1 MANFFASSSKSNRL
15 LQSLR
20 YTIATA
26 DNTEAYA
33 NVLDLNATEV
43 YTQQQYIPSSSLP
56 YSGSSQHLEFITASI
71 DGTDVNIA
79 QYYHR
84 VQLTRSDRNLGNNKS
99 QAWLAISGSGYD
111 PSGES
116 TDTQL
121 ISNNQLTNWISNKY
135 ASSSLAISN
144 AEAPIPGYNVSVRV
158 DGSAVTSGWQFDY
171 KTGVLQFTSEA
182 DAPSTTATVLV
193 SGYRYV
199 GKTLS
204 DETFGGEAITAHV
217 TSSDNSS
224 GTINTI
230 TIQDFDNNVTATFN
244 AGDLKLI
251 FGTPQE
257 ANPQLS
263 QSGFNVDRFNLITDS
278 YGLTGSFELGSQN
291 LTSAKLID
299 VTSNTTIAGPVT
311 SGTEFKEDITAAG
324 SKTYQLQVTSSN
336 PIGGAE
342 TKESVD
348 LVLNLDK
355 INPEA
360 PTTTV
365 ATDVFLGTANN
376 QIELGSSGSIAYTG
390 SKNSTDNDWTFIS
403 MSMNQTFFPTT
414 SGTQIVSGSL
424 SFTPSDTS
432 NIEISSSAH
441 YDSSTDNS
449 PILNA
454 KITST
459 IETFTRI
466 KSLRFG
472 AFYTS
477 ETSSLES
484 NLTDLSLFLKSG
496 SIYKGTTNPNNTTVS
511 INHPTDQFEYIVYDA
526 NESDLS
532 EILVG
537 SFNFITE
544 FENPQTSNG
553 YKFYKTKQFKGTAN
567 PITYTLKT

>member
-84 VQLTRSDRNLGNNKS
+84 VQLTRSDRNLGNSKS

-121 ISNNQLTNWISNKY
+121 ISNNQLTDWVSNKY

-158 DGSAVTSGWQFDY
+158 NGSAVTSGWQFDY

-182 DAPSTTATVLV
+182 AAPATTATVLV

-217 TSSDNSS
+217 TSSNNSS

-291 LTSAKLID
+291 LTSARLMD

-311 SGTEFKEDITAAG
+311 SGTEFKEDITAVG

-355 INPEA
+355 INPSA
-360 PTTTV
+360 PTT
-365 ATDVFLGTANN
+365 LYKMAN
-376 QIELGSSGSIAYTG
+376 SS
-390 SKNSTDNDWTFIS
+390 
-403 MSMNQTFFPTT
+403 
-414 SGTQIVSGSL
+414 
-424 SFTPSDTS
+424 
-432 NIEISSSAH
+432 
-441 YDSSTDNS
+441 
-449 PILNA
+449 
-454 KITST
+454 
-459 IETFTRI
+459 
-466 KSLRFG
+466 
-472 AFYTS
+472 
-477 ETSSLES
+477 
-484 NLTDLSLFLKSG
+484 
-496 SIYKGTTNPNNTTVS
+496 
-511 INHPTDQFEYIVYDA
+511 
-526 NESDLS
+526 
-532 EILVG
+532 
-537 SFNFITE
+537 
-544 FENPQTSNG
+544 
-553 YKFYKTKQFKGTAN
+553 
-567 PITYTLKT
+567 

>member
-1 MANFFASSSKSNRL
+1 M
-15 LQSLR
+15 
-20 YTIATA
+20 
-26 DNTEAYA
+26 
-33 NVLDLNATEV
+33 
-43 YTQQQYIPSSSLP
+43 
-56 YSGSSQHLEFITASI
+56 
-71 DGTDVNIA
+71 
-79 QYYHR
+79 
-84 VQLTRSDRNLGNNKS
+84 
-99 QAWLAISGSGYD
+99 
-111 PSGES
+111 
-116 TDTQL
+116 
-121 ISNNQLTNWISNKY
+121 
-135 ASSSLAISN
+135 
-144 AEAPIPGYNVSVRV
+144 
-158 DGSAVTSGWQFDY
+158 
-171 KTGVLQFTSEA
+171 
-182 DAPSTTATVLV
+182 
-193 SGYRYV
+193 
-199 GKTLS
+199 
-204 DETFGGEAITAHV
+204 
-217 TSSDNSS
+217 
-224 GTINTI
+224 
-230 TIQDFDNNVTATFN
+230 
-244 AGDLKLI
+244 
-251 FGTPQE
+251 
-257 ANPQLS
+257 
-263 QSGFNVDRFNLITDS
+263 
-278 YGLTGSFELGSQN
+278 
-291 LTSAKLID
+291 D

-311 SGTEFKEDITAAG
+311 SGTEFKEDITAVG

-355 INPEA
+355 INPSA

-390 SKNSTDNDWTFIS
+390 SKSSTDNDWTFIS

-414 SGTQIVSGSL
+414 LGTQIVSGSL

-441 YDSSTDNS
+441 YDSGTDNN

-459 IETFTRI
+459 TETFTRI

-544 FENPQTSNG
+544 FENPQTANG

>member
-84 VQLTRSDRNLGNNKS
+84 VQLTRSDRNLGNSKS

-121 ISNNQLTNWISNKY
+121 ISNNQLTDWVSNKY

-158 DGSAVTSGWQFDY
+158 NGSAVTSGWQFDY

-182 DAPSTTATVLV
+182 AAPATTATVLV

-204 DETFGGEAITAHV
+204 DETFGGEAITARV
-217 TSSDNSS
+217 TSSNNSS

-291 LTSAKLID
+291 LTSARLMD

-311 SGTEFKEDITAAG
+311 SGTEFKEDITAVG

-355 INPEA
+355 INPSA

-390 SKNSTDNDWTFIS
+390 SKSPTDNDWTFIS

-441 YDSSTDNS
+441 YDSDTDNS
-449 PILNA
+449 PTLNV
-454 KITST
+454 KVTST
-459 IETFTRI
+459 TETFTRI

-544 FENPQTSNG
+544 FENPQTANG

>member
-84 VQLTRSDRNLGNNKS
+84 VQLTRSDRNLGNSKS

-121 ISNNQLTNWISNKY
+121 ISNNQLTDWVSNKY

-158 DGSAVTSGWQFDY
+158 NGSAVTSGWQFDY

-182 DAPSTTATVLV
+182 AAPATTATVLV

-204 DETFGGEAITAHV
+204 DETFGGEAITARV
-217 TSSDNSS
+217 TSSNNSS

-291 LTSAKLID
+291 LTSARLMD

-355 INPEA
+355 INPSA

-390 SKNSTDNDWTFIS
+390 SKSPTDNDWTFIS

-441 YDSSTDNS
+441 YDSDTDNS
-449 PILNA
+449 PTLNV
-454 KITST
+454 KVTST
-459 IETFTRI
+459 TETFTRI

-544 FENPQTSNG
+544 FENPQTANG

>member
-84 VQLTRSDRNLGNNKS
+84 VQLTRSDRNLGNSKS
-99 QAWLAISGSGYD
+99 QAWLAISGSGYN

-121 ISNNQLTNWISNKY
+121 ISNNQLTDWISNKY

-263 QSGFNVDRFNLITDS
+263 QSGFNFDRFNLINDS
-278 YGLTGSFELGSQN
+278 YSLTGSFELGSQN
-291 LTSAKLID
+291 LTSATLLD
-299 VTSNTTIAGPVT
+299 TTTNTVIAGPVT

-355 INPEA
+355 VNPET

-365 ATDVFLGTANN
+365 TTDVFLGTANN

-441 YDSSTDNS
+441 YNSDTDNN
-449 PILNA
+449 PTLNA
-454 KITST
+454 IVTST
-459 IETFTRI
+459 TETFTRI

-472 AFYTS
+472 AFYTN
-477 ETSSLES
+477 ETASLES

-496 SIYKGTTNPNNTTVS
+496 SIYKGTTNPNNAIVS

>member
-84 VQLTRSDRNLGNNKS
+84 VQLTRSDRNLGNSKS

-121 ISNNQLTNWISNKY
+121 ISSNQLTDWLSNKY
-135 ASSSLAISN
+135 AAPSLAISN
-144 AEAPIPGYNVSVRV
+144 AEAPTPGYNVSVRV
-158 DGSAVTSGWQFDY
+158 NGSAVTSGWQFDY

-182 DAPSTTATVLV
+182 AAPATTATVLV

-204 DETFGGEAITAHV
+204 DETFGGEAITARV
-217 TSSDNSS
+217 TSSNNSS

-291 LTSAKLID
+291 LTSARLMD

-311 SGTEFKEDITAAG
+311 SGTEFKEDITAVG

-355 INPEA
+355 INPSA

-390 SKNSTDNDWTFIS
+390 SKSSTDNDWTFIS

-414 SGTQIVSGSL
+414 LGTQIVSGSL

-441 YDSSTDNS
+441 YDSGTDNN

-459 IETFTRI
+459 TETFTRI

-544 FENPQTSNG
+544 FENPQTANG